1 MQKARGQRRPARRQ
15 IPSSH
20 RSVGTR
26 FQGLFHPPPG
36 VLFTVPSRYWSTIGH
51 RLVSSLG
58 RWSCLLRSGF
68 LVSRPTPD
76 LGPSAVSLPPTGLSP
91 SLARPSSRVRL
102 HHTTNRVAGRPPRT
116 GPLPRVG
123 NGCRL
128 PAPTR
133 FGLVPVR
140 SPLLGESLTWSLFLR
155 VLRCF
160 SSPGWLPPDYRFI
173 QEVTGHHPGR
183 VAPFG
188 HPRIHA
194 CVRLPTA
201 SRS

>member
-76 LGPSAVSLPPTGLSP
+76 LGPPVAWLPPTGLSP

-140 SPLLGESLTWSLFLR
+140 SPLLGESLYLVS
-155 VLRCF
+155 
-160 SSPGWLPPDYRFI
+160 LPPGTEMF
-173 QEVTGHHPGR
+173 QFPGL
-183 VAPFG
+183 APPG
-188 HPRIHA
+188 
-194 CVRLPTA
+194 L
-201 SRS
+201 